1 MAVFLQNASG
11 NSRCST
17 FSQTNIA
24 ESQWVITH
32 HSSLIINNFTTVQEF
47 WRTPENAQG
56 QQNVFQESKDITS
69 LVANSR
75 KVLGAYGRLAT
86 LTCPEIWCG
95 QAVDCNNSLKRRRRH
110 TCCSQKKWM
119 LAWHRRSADVYF
131 TFTAHFIAFYVKQIN
146 STLGRDFSVK
156 KQQIAS
162 LPVMEVRYQLASRNF
177 NIFTFANQRFGEAC
191 WHNVHIVLHAL
202 SLLVIV
208 QCVAVM
214 NISVFQIR
222 RPEQNTE
229 LKAKTEQF
237 ITAKTSGN
245 ALKWRSRTYSVLR
258 PGLWIRSPS
267 NFVWPKPK
275 IFRCWSRS
283 LKFGLYK

>member
-24 ESQWVITH
+24 ESQWVFTH

-162 LPVMEVRYQLASRNF
+162 LPVMEVRYQFRLKKGLFVGLISQLLASANERLSIHIYSFQHWFHHDSRHKCFGVNQWF
-177 NIFTFANQRFGEAC
+177 STRGSAPPGGVKKFQDIHVCKPTFWR
-191 WHNVHIVLHAL
+191 
-202 SLLVIV
+202 SLLT
-208 QCVAVM
+208 QRAYCSTRTLPTRYCTM
-214 NISVFQIR
+214 CRCNEHISV
-222 RPEQNTE
+222 PN
-229 LKAKTEQF
+229 
-237 ITAKTSGN
+237 
-245 ALKWRSRTYSVLR
+245 
-258 PGLWIRSPS
+258 
-267 NFVWPKPK
+267 
-275 IFRCWSRS
+275 
-283 LKFGLYK
+283 